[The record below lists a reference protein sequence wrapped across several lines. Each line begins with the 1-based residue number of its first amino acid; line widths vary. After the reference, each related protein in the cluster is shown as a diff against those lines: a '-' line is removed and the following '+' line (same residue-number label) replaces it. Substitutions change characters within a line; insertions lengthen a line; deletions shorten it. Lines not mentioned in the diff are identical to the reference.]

1 MCAVATDRK
10 LRIVESPSEA
20 LPQTE
25 LVPLTAPMT
34 VSTCAVILAFG
45 GLWLEF
51 FRNVAALPSALMFWH
66 FHL

>member
-1 MCAVATDRK
+1 MSETK
-10 LRIVESPSEA
+10 LEVSAELRDLAKKAIEQAE
-20 LPQTE
+20 QTF
-25 LVPLTAPMT
+25 AM
-34 VSTCAVILAFG
+34 CAVILAFG